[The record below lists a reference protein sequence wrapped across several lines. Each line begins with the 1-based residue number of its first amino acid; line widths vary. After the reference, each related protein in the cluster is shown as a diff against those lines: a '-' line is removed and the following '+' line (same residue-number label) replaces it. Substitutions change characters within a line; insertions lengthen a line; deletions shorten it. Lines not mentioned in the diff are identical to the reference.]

1 MNKVYSVKNEF
12 FTNKFICFA
21 NIVQRHKFANYGT
34 ISECIQDVSFVTL
47 KGA

>member
-1 MNKVYSVKNEF
+1 MNKVYSVKLKISHG
-12 FTNKFICFA
+12 KF
-21 NIVQRHKFANYGT
+21 VQRHKFADYEM